1 MSVYEHSVE
10 EIWNSDT
17 MRDVRR
23 RMIEGKP
30 VEQCSYCYL
39 QERTTPPS
47 LRNELNPRLGEIGI
61 WEPSRRNHR
70 RLEGQSHR
78 Q

>member
-10 EIWNSDT
+10 EIWNSDA

-23 RMIEGKP
+23 KMIEGKP

-47 LRNELNPRLGEIGI
+47 LRNELNPGWEKLGYGNPRGETIAD
-61 WEPSRRNHR
+61 
-70 RLEGQSHR
+70 L
-78 Q
+78 